1 MPEAAV
7 AIITRTK
14 DRPLLLRRA
23 VESVLGQSHADWVHV
38 IVNDGGDP
46 AAVEQVVAPQVAR
59 YAGRLIRIDNPHSLG
74 MEAAS
79 NRGIAASAS
88 RYLAIHDD
96 DDSWEPAFLEKMTA
110 LLDGSQP
117 PVAGAIC
124 HSVLVREAIEG
135 ETVTIKGR
143 EDFNT
148 NLLSVPLAQ
157 MAVRNLFPPI
167 SFLFQRTALE
177 AVGAFREELPVLG
190 DWDFNLRFLR
200 RHDIA
205 VLPEKLAF
213 WHHRVAVPD
222 SEYANSILGGALS
235 HASYD
240 ATIRNELLREDLDKG
255 RVGLGFLANFGT
267 AVRDEIHPFA
277 PGSLIEGRAAPA
289 LRRIIDEARQQA
301 EAAEE
306 RLRQAEAEAVML
318 RQAHDEQKVHA
329 LDLHRR
335 LEAMLSST
343 SWQATAPLRW
353 SVRMAKRL
361 AGLR

>member
-1 MPEAAV
+1 MLQAAV

-23 VESVLGQSHADWVHV
+23 VESVLGQTHAGWLHV

-46 AAVEQVVAPQVAR
+46 AAVEQVVAPQAER

-79 NRGIAASAS
+79 NKGIAASDS
-88 RYLAIHDD
+88 RYLVIHDD

-110 LLDGSQP
+110 LLEASKP

-135 ETVTIKGR
+135 ETVTEKAR

-148 NLLSVPLAQ
+148 DLQAVSLAQ

-167 SFLFQRTALE
+167 SFLFQRAALE
-177 AVGAFREELPVLG
+177 AAGPFREELPVLG

-200 RHDIA
+200 RHEIA

-213 WHHRVAVPD
+213 WHHRIAAGGAD
-222 SEYANSILGGALS
+222 YANSSMEDGAAR
-235 HASYD
+235 HARYD
-240 ATIRNELLREDLDKG
+240 TLIRNELLRADMEAG
-255 RVGLGFLANFGT
+255 RVDIGFLANYAAAARDIVPGHLLEERLPPP
-267 AVRDEIHPFA
+267 VRATLDGLRGEL
-277 PGSLIEGRAAPA
+277 SLTG
-289 LRRIIDEARQQA
+289 D
-301 EAAEE
+301 
-306 RLRQAEAEAVML
+306 RLRQAEAEIAQL
-318 RQAHDEQKVHA
+318 RAAHADQQGVIAGLNRQIETMY
-329 LDLHRR
+329 R
-335 LEAMLSST
+335 ST
-343 SWQATAPLRW
+343 SWQVTAPLRW
-353 SVRMAKRL
+353 AVRLAKRL
-361 AGLR
+361 TGRS